1 MLNYPIKF
9 QPILKE
15 KIWGGNKL
23 KSVLEKETDGERV
36 GEDGRAYSGDQGYGR
51 IA

>member
-23 KSVLEKETDGERV
+23 VTKFYKKSNLKNSEK
-36 GEDGRAYSGDQGYGR
+36 
-51 IA
+51 